1 MPTWAER
8 RRVFERVAAA
18 LRPGGRFA
26 WNSFVFDPHIAV
38 RMDGVARPHLDS
50 LVQGAHDSTAVIAE
64 FALRDLFAHSASV
77 APSATRSRSTSDA
90 CLTAL
95 RELIV

>member
-1 MPTWAER
+1 MTPER
-8 RRVFERVAAA
+8 AQLTYGSSISSDNEG
-18 LRPGGRFA
+18 L
-26 WNSFVFDPHIAV
+26 
-38 RMDGVARPHLDS
+38 S

-64 FALRDLFAHSASV
+64 FALRDSFAHSASV
-77 APSATRSRSTSDA
+77 APSATLVRSTSDA